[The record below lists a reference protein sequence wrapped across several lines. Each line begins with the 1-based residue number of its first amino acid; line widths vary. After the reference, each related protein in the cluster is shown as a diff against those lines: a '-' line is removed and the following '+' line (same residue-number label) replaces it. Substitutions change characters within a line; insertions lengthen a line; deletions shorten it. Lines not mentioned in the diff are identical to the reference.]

1 MSLRVLLADESD
13 TIKKVFQLAL
23 QDMNVEVKTVQ
34 SGLDVVNVGQTF
46 KPHIIF
52 ADVLLQKK
60 NGYEMC
66 LEVKQE
72 SALAGIPVV
81 LMWSSFMELDQE
93 QYKRSKADD
102 QLEKPFDADHLR
114 NLIKKHTPSAVSNP
128 LSQFLKYPKSVTKE
142 TAAKKPE
149 APVAAPM
156 QEKPINEESS
166 EFNLN
171 SIFEDLTAVSD
182 TMAPPPSF
190 SDEALE
196 MPALDSITNHEF
208 DQFKIDTRV
217 ENLEKFESLNLTS
230 SNLQANLQA
239 NLSSNLQSSLKD
251 DEPTP
256 APDFDNIQPMK
267 LESVFKQKAPERQ
280 IHSEVSMTES
290 ELSQVEKTY
299 LKNSKPII
307 TQSMGM
313 NDQEIE
319 AIVRAHTEEFIK
331 SQLQDT
337 LLDIVERVVRDELTK
352 VLEEEVR
359 LKQELQDDN
368 P

>member
-34 SGLDVVNVGQTF
+34 SGLDVVNVAQSF

-66 LEVKQE
+66 LEVKQDG
-72 SALAGIPVV
+72 SLAGIPVV

-128 LSQFLKYPKSVTKE
+128 LSQFLKFPKSAAKE
-142 TAAKKPE
+142 SATKKPE

-171 SIFEDLTAVSD
+171 TIFEDLTAVSNS
-182 TMAPPPSF
+182 MEQPPSF
-190 SDEALE
+190 TDDALE
-196 MPALDSITNHEF
+196 MPALDSNTNHEF
-208 DQFKIDTRV
+208 DQFKIDTKV
-217 ENLEKFESLNLTS
+217 ENLEKFESFNLT
-230 SNLQANLQA
+230 
-239 NLSSNLQSSLKD
+239 SSLKD

-267 LESVFKQKAPERQ
+267 LESVFKQNTQERK

-299 LKNSKPII
+299 VKNSKPII

-331 SQLQDT
+331 NQLQDT

-359 LKQELQDDN
+359 LKQELQDDS

>member
-34 SGLDVVNVGQTF
+34 SGLDVVNVAQTF

-66 LEVKQE
+66 LEVKQDG
-72 SALAGIPVV
+72 SLAGIPVV

-114 NLIKKHTPSAVSNP
+114 NLIKKHNPSAMDNP
-128 LSQFLKYPKSVTKE
+128 LSQFLKFPKSM
-142 TAAKKPE
+142 AKDSAKDSAPQKTE
-149 APVAAPM
+149 APAKSTPIV
-156 QEKPINEESS
+156 EKPVSEDAS

-171 SIFEDLTAVSD
+171 TIFNELTAVSD
-182 TMAPPPSF
+182 NTDTPPSF

-196 MPALDSITNHEF
+196 MPALDSETNHEF
-208 DQFKIDTRV
+208 DQFKIDTKV
-217 ENLEKFESLNLTS
+217 ENLEKFETLNLTS
-230 SNLQANLQA
+230 SQKAE
-239 NLSSNLQSSLKD
+239 
-251 DEPTP
+251 EP
-256 APDFDNIQPMK
+256 ASMPDIDHIQPLK
-267 LESVFKQKAPERQ
+267 LESVFQQTSRIP
-280 IHSEVSMTES
+280 HSEVSMTES
-290 ELSQVEKTY
+290 ELSKIEKTHF
-299 LKNSKPII
+299 KQSAPVI
-307 TQSMGM
+307 TQSMGL

-331 SQLQDT
+331 NQLQHS
-337 LLDIVERVVRDELTK
+337 LLEIVERVVRDELSK

-359 LKQELQDDN
+359 LKKELQDDS

>member
-34 SGLDVVNVGQTF
+34 SGLDVVNVGLTF

-72 SALAGIPVV
+72 GALAGIPVV

-128 LSQFLKYPKSVTKE
+128 LSQFLKFPKSATKDS
-142 TAAKKPE
+142 AAKKPKASME
-149 APVAAPM
+149 PPI
-156 QEKPINEESS
+156 QEKSINEETS

-171 SIFEDLTAVSD
+171 TIFQELSAVSEA
-182 TMAPPPSF
+182 MEPPPSF
-190 SDEALE
+190 ADEALE
-196 MPALDSITNHEF
+196 MPALDSKTNHDF
-208 DQFKIDTRV
+208 DQFKIDHKT
-217 ENLEKFESLNLTS
+217 ENLEKFESFNLTS
-230 SNLQANLQA
+230 SRKA
-239 NLSSNLQSSLKD
+239 

-256 APDFDNIQPMK
+256 APDFDNIQPMN
-267 LESVFKQKAPERQ
+267 LDSVFKQNTQERRV
-280 IHSEVSMTES
+280 HSEVSMTES

-299 LKNSKPII
+299 VKNLKPVI
-307 TQSMGM
+307 TQSVGL

-331 SQLQDT
+331 NQLQDT
-337 LLDIVERVVRDELTK
+337 LYDIVERVVRDELTK

-359 LKQELQDDN
+359 LKQELQDDS

>member
-34 SGLDVVNVGQTF
+34 SGLDVVNVAQTF

-93 QYKRSKADD
+93 QYKRSKAND

-128 LSQFLKYPKSVTKE
+128 LSQFLKYPKSMAKE
-142 TAAKKPE
+142 SVAKKPE
-149 APVAAPM
+149 TPAAAPVTSSM

-182 TMAPPPSF
+182 TMTPPSF

-196 MPALDSITNHEF
+196 MPALDANTNHEF
-208 DQFKIDTRV
+208 DQFKIDPKV

-230 SNLQANLQA
+230 S
-239 NLSSNLQSSLKD
+239 LKD
-251 DEPTP
+251 DELTP
-256 APDFDNIQPMK
+256 SPDFDNIQPMK
-267 LESVFKQKAPERQ
+267 LESVFKQKPTERRL
-280 IHSEVSMTES
+280 HSEVSMTES
-290 ELSQVEKTY
+290 ELSQIEKTY

-313 NDQEIE
+313 SDQEIE

-331 SQLQDT
+331 NQLQDT

-359 LKQELQDDN
+359 LKQELQDDS

>member
-128 LSQFLKYPKSVTKE
+128 LSQFLKYPKSVVKE
-142 TAAKKPE
+142 SVAKKPE

-171 SIFEDLTAVSD
+171 SIFEDLTAVSNS
-182 TMAPPPSF
+182 MEPPPSF
-190 SDEALE
+190 ADDALE
-196 MPALDSITNHEF
+196 MPALDSKTNHDF
-208 DQFKIDTRV
+208 DQFKIDPKV
-217 ENLEKFESLNLTS
+217 ENLEKFESFNLSASNLTS
-230 SNLQANLQA
+230 NST
-239 NLSSNLQSSLKD
+239 SSLTD
-251 DEPTP
+251 NEDTP

-267 LESVFKQKAPERQ
+267 LESVFKQKPAERR

-299 LKNSKPII
+299 VKNSKPMI

-331 SQLQDT
+331 NQLQDT

-359 LKQELQDDN
+359 LKQELQDDS

>member
-34 SGLDVVNVGQTF
+34 SGLDVVNVAQTF

-72 SALAGIPVV
+72 GSLAGIPVV

-114 NLIKKHTPSAVSNP
+114 NLIKKHTPSVVSNP
-128 LSQFLKYPKSVTKE
+128 LSQFLKYPKSVSKE
-142 TAAKKPE
+142 TAGKKQE
-149 APVAAPM
+149 APAATPM
-156 QEKPINEESS
+156 QEKPVNEEAS

-171 SIFEDLTAVSD
+171 SIFEELTSVSD
-182 TMAPPPSF
+182 SMEPPPSF
-190 SDEALE
+190 NDDALE
-196 MPALDSITNHEF
+196 MPALDSPANNEF
-208 DQFKIDTRV
+208 DSFKIDTKV

-230 SNLQANLQA
+230 S
-239 NLSSNLQSSLKD
+239 LKD

-256 APDFDNIQPMK
+256 SPDFDNIQPMK
-267 LESVFKQKAPERQ
+267 LESVFKQNTPERR

-299 LKNSKPII
+299 VKNSKPVI
-307 TQSMGM
+307 TQSMGL

-331 SQLQDT
+331 NQLQDT
-337 LLDIVERVVRDELTK
+337 LLDIVERVVRAELTK

-359 LKQELQDDN
+359 LKQELQDDS

>member
-34 SGLDVVNVGQTF
+34 SGLDVVNVAQSF

-66 LEVKQE
+66 LDVRQE
-72 SALAGIPVV
+72 STLAGIPVV

-93 QYKRSKADD
+93 QYKKSKADD

-114 NLIKKHTPSAVSNP
+114 NLIKKHTPSVVSNP
-128 LSQFLKYPKSVTKE
+128 LSQFLKFPKSS
-142 TAAKKPE
+142 AKA
-149 APVAAPM
+149 APVKMQVAPPPTPM
-156 QEKPINEESS
+156 QEKTLNEDSS

-171 SIFEDLTAVSD
+171 SIFEELTAVSQ
-182 TMAPPPSF
+182 TMESPPSF
-190 SDEALE
+190 TDEAFE
-196 MPALDSITNHEF
+196 MPALEIESSPEF
-208 DQFKIDTRV
+208 EQFKIDTKV
-217 ENLEKFESLNLTS
+217 ENLEKFETFNMSASQKLPE
-230 SNLQANLQA
+230 A
-239 NLSSNLQSSLKD
+239 
-251 DEPTP
+251 PP

-267 LESVFKQKAPERQ
+267 LESVFRQKAERT
-280 IHSEVSMTES
+280 HSEVSMTES
-290 ELSQVEKTY
+290 ELSQIEKTH
-299 LKNSKPII
+299 LKNAKPSI
-307 TQSMGM
+307 TQSTGL

-331 SQLQDT
+331 NQLQDS
-337 LLDIVERVVRDELTK
+337 LLGIVERVVRDELTR

-359 LKQELQDDN
+359 LKQELKDDS

>member
-34 SGLDVVNVGQTF
+34 SGLDVVNVAQTF

-72 SALAGIPVV
+72 GSLAGIPVV

-114 NLIKKHTPSAVSNP
+114 NLIKKHTPSVVSNP
-128 LSQFLKYPKSVTKE
+128 LSQFLKYPKSVSKE
-142 TAAKKPE
+142 TASKKQE
-149 APVAAPM
+149 APAATPM
-156 QEKPINEESS
+156 HEKPINEESS

-171 SIFEDLTAVSD
+171 SIFEELTSVSD
-182 TMAPPPSF
+182 STEPPPSF

-196 MPALDSITNHEF
+196 MPALDSQTNHEF
-208 DQFKIDTRV
+208 DSFKIDTKV
-217 ENLEKFESLNLTS
+217 ENLEKFESFNLASSSLSTPGSATSNLT
-230 SNLQANLQA
+230 
-239 NLSSNLQSSLKD
+239 SSLKD

-256 APDFDNIQPMK
+256 GPDFDNIQPMK
-267 LESVFKQKAPERQ
+267 LESVFKQNTPERR

-299 LKNSKPII
+299 VKTAKPVI

-331 SQLQDT
+331 NQLQDT